1 MSSLYQILTIKT
13 YTTVI
18 PSDLHCA
25 QVGGGRDTS
34 DPPTRRSLVHQGSV
48 IGDPI
53 FFTLTGVKVVA
64 LLIGVKGTGVFRGQ
78 RGSPELE
85 APL

>member
-1 MSSLYQILTIKT
+1 M
-13 YTTVI
+13 
-18 PSDLHCA
+18 
-25 QVGGGRDTS
+25 
-34 DPPTRRSLVHQGSV
+34 HQGSV